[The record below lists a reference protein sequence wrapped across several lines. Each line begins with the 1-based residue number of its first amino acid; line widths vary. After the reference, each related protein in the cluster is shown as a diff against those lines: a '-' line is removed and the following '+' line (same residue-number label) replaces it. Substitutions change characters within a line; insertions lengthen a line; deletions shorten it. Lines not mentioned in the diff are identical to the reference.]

1 MTHSLDPAE
10 GGALD
15 GRDDLNLPEL
25 RERLREAEETLDA
38 IRNGEVDAVVVGG
51 PAGRQVYTLENADR
65 PYRVLIEE
73 MQEGAV
79 TLGDDGTILYCNQRF
94 ATLADAPRETIIGHG
109 VGRFFADGEFL
120 LFEKLLARGHGGD
133 VASGEFT
140 LHTQNGAEIPVNISL
155 VDLKATDSDSRLI
168 CGVVTDL
175 TNNRQRSHELAA
187 ANLLLASEIE
197 ERRRAEES
205 LRLALE
211 ATGMGCWDLDLQTG
225 VVRRSESHDRVF
237 GHARMRERW
246 TLQETLDHFVAEDR
260 EIVARAF
267 KSALTQGTIGV
278 EARLRNQGDAQMR
291 LLQIKG
297 KTYYDAE
304 QRPARIAGVI
314 VDITERRAL
323 EEQLRQAQK
332 IEAIGRLTG
341 GVAHDFNNLLMVISG
356 GLEMLER
363 QKDPSRRERI
373 MSGMR
378 LAVERGSGLSRQLLA
393 FSRSQPL
400 KPEPVDLIR
409 VIGGMQS
416 LLDRSLRGDVFVSTK
431 FARDL
436 WPVEVDPSE
445 LKLVVLNLAVNARDA
460 MPDGG
465 TIVIGAE
472 NVRDLRE
479 EGLSGDFV
487 RLSVIDVGAGM
498 SPDVLARAFEPF
510 FTTKDVGKGSGLGL
524 AQAHGFAR
532 ASGGALRIKSSLGKG
547 TTVSLLLPRTDKIPA
562 AAPRPAPEAPNG
574 RPAPQ
579 SAGNILLVEDDDE
592 VAALTC
598 EMIGELGYR
607 IVRVASA
614 EAALGALANERA
626 IDIVFSDV
634 MMPGA
639 VNGVMLAREI
649 ARRRP
654 NLPVILT
661 SGYAGRIDGAAQADL
676 SILAKPYRL
685 EDLRKAFAAAR
696 RGSQFAMPLQ

>member
-1 MTHSLDPAE
+1 MTQSSSLAGAAASGLVQLSPAE
-10 GGALD
+10 L
-15 GRDDLNLPEL
+15 E
-25 RERLREAEETLDA
+25 ERLREAEETLDA
-38 IRNGEVDAVVVGG
+38 IRNGEVDALVVGG
-51 PAGRQVYTLENADR
+51 PAGQQVYTLENADR

-73 MQEGAV
+73 MQEGAI
-79 TLGDDGTILYCNQRF
+79 TLSDDGTILYCNQRF
-94 ATLADAPRETIIGHG
+94 ATLAGAPRERIIGESI
-109 VGRFFADGEFL
+109 GRHFNKDEFETFNL
-120 LFEKLLARGHGGD
+120 LLARGRSGG
-133 VASGEFT
+133 VASAEFT
-140 LHTQNGAEIPVNISL
+140 LLSGEGGEIPVNISL
-155 VDLKATDSDSRLI
+155 VALKVTDDASAVT

-175 TNNRQRSHELAA
+175 TNNQQRSHELAA
-187 ANLLLASEIE
+187 ANLLLANEIE

-205 LRLALE
+205 LKLALE
-211 ATGMGCWDLDLQTG
+211 AAGMGSWDLNASTG
-225 VVRRSESHDRVF
+225 AIRRSESHDQIF
-237 GHARMRERW
+237 GYAQMLQSW
-246 TLQETLDHFVAEDR
+246 TLQATLDHFIPEDR
-260 EIVARAF
+260 NAVARAF
-267 KSALTQGTIGV
+267 KNALTQGSIDV
-278 EARLRNQGDAQMR
+278 EGRIRNQNDAQTR

-297 KTYYDAE
+297 KTYYDAGK
-304 QRPARIAGVI
+304 PARIAGVL

-356 GLEMLER
+356 GLEMLGRKE
-363 QKDPSRRERI
+363 DPARRERI

-393 FSRSQPL
+393 FSRSQAL
-400 KPEPVDLIR
+400 KPEPIDLTR

-416 LLDRSLRGDVFVSTK
+416 LLDRSLRGDVFVSTE

-445 LKLVVLNLAVNARDA
+445 LELVVLNLAVNARDA

-465 TIVIGAE
+465 AIVIRAE
-472 NVRDLRE
+472 NVADLKE
-479 EGLSGDFV
+479 TDLSGDFV
-487 RLSVIDVGAGM
+487 RLSVIDAGTGM
-498 SPDVLARAFEPF
+498 SPEVLARVFEPF
-510 FTTKDVGKGSGLGL
+510 FTTKEIGKGSGLGL

-532 ASGGALRIKSSLGKG
+532 ASGGGVRIVSGLGKG
-547 TTVSLLLPRTDKIPA
+547 TTLSLLLPRTHKTPVFCELQSV
-562 AAPRPAPEAPNG
+562 EAPNG
-574 RPAPQ
+574 RAVSG
-579 SAGNILLVEDDDE
+579 SAGSILLVEDDDE
-592 VAALTC
+592 VAALTS

-639 VNGVMLAREI
+639 MNGINLAREI

-661 SGYAGRIDGAAQADL
+661 SGYAGRANGGGDAAQFD
-676 SILAKPYRL
+676 ILPKPYRL
-685 EDLRKAFAAAR
+685 EDLSKAFAAVRSASAR
-696 RGSQFAMPLQ
+696 